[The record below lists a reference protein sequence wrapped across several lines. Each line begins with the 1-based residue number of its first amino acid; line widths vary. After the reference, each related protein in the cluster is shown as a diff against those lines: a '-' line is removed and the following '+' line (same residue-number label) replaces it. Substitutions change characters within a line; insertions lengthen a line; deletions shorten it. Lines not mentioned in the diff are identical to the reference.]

1 MTPMEAWRIISAN
14 LWELYKRRRAD
25 NPNYDGYTDADVE
38 AEVVAFKALNIADAI
53 HTVDTKVGN
62 KQKGGEGNA

>member
-25 NPNYDGYTDADVE
+25 NPNYKGYTDADVE
-38 AEVVAFKALNIADAI
+38 AEVIAFMALKIADA
-53 HTVDTKVGN
+53 TGTNAGK
-62 KQKGGEGNA
+62 KQKGGKE